1 MFVIGN
7 LVLQIYFT
15 IIDWQQITQFIYIAL
30 LCWTANNSMVL
41 FFRFY
46 VGQWLTQVIFH
57 SVLGSEYC
65 FISFV
70 TWICLLNICF
80 LFCDGVCSTPRNVL
94 LMLLFN
100 LFCWGISIKFWFKI
114 SNELCE
120 ISQLK
125 KGIMYLKAFVIM

>member
-15 IIDWQQITQFIYIAL
+15 IIDGQQITQFIYIVL

-46 VGQWLTQVIFH
+46 VRQWLTQVIFH
-57 SVLGSEYC
+57 SVLGSKYC